1 MRVVLGLLAAITGWA
16 AVPAAH
22 AALPIPGESY
32 TVHDH
37 NTPGDNWHVQ
47 VDVSKDGR
55 GASVVVHTERCGKHT
70 PFAKWVPIDA
80 DGVAKTY
87 RDLKPGKP
95 ERGRWSFE
103 SRFTENHRLDG
114 TFRVVTPTCDS
125 GPMIF
130 VAHSGQ
136 HIHYGTP
143 MGQYPDLSRARP
155 KRLEQAEWLWME
167 SWRWAKRF
175 KDVERARSLGY
186 FSGDG
191 DFVDRRAHVYHL
203 RHLPFT
209 KDKVYFNAKK
219 TESLMYYNGL
229 EGPPV
234 LVGYMYRYPLGGQ
247 PAFASPMLGWHA
259 HGTGRW
265 RGVPNQ
271 MTHIW
276 LTNDLRTAMAN
287 CMPVEALEA
296 AIPEF
301 EFSPMQPDVIQ
312 EARPCPSG

>member
-1 MRVVLGLLAAITGWA
+1 MLVRLGLLVAMAALA
-16 AVPAAH
+16 AVPSAH
-22 AALPIPGESY
+22 AAVPVPGPF

-47 VDVSKDGR
+47 IEVDDDSEA
-55 GASVVVHTERCGKHT
+55 ASVVVHTDRCGGLT
-70 PFAKWVPIDA
+70 PFAMHVPIDE
-80 DGVAKTY
+80 DGVMKTY
-87 RDLKPGKP
+87 RDLDPEQPARGKW
-95 ERGRWSFE
+95 EFE

-114 TFRVVTPTCDS
+114 TFRIITPTCDS
-125 GPMIF
+125 GPMVF

-143 MGQYPDLSRARP
+143 MGAYPDLSKATPR
-155 KRLEQAEWLWME
+155 RLRQAEQIYAAA
-167 SWRWAKRF
+167 WRWSRRF
-175 KDVERARSLGY
+175 KDIGRARELGF
-186 FSGDG
+186 FSGAA

-203 RHLPFT
+203 RHLAFT
-209 KDKVYFNAKK
+209 RDKVYFNPKK

-234 LVGYMYRYPLGGQ
+234 LVGYMFRYPLGGQ
-247 PAFASPMLGWHA
+247 PPFAKPLFGWHA
-259 HGTGRW
+259 HGSGKW
-265 RGVPNQ
+265 RGIPNQ

-276 LTNDLRTAMAN
+276 LTNDLRSAMAN

-296 AIPEF
+296 ALPDF

-312 EARPCPSG
+312 EARPCPTP